1 MSERA
6 SESSTPHRPL
16 QVVVADDHPLVRGG
30 LTALLGTL
38 DGMQVVGEAADGAA
52 ALRLVETAAPDVV
65 VMDLG
70 MPGVDGVEA
79 TRRIVER
86 HAGVAVLILTMSDDD
101 RSLAAAMRVGARGY
115 LLKDAEADEVAHAV
129 RAVARGEL
137 VFGPGV
143 AEHVRGLFATP
154 STTPLLPELSDRERA
169 VLTLMAAGL
178 GNARI
183 GARLSVSP
191 KTVANHASSIF
202 AKLRVSGRVE
212 AIARARAAG
221 LVRE

>member
-1 MSERA
+1 MS
-6 SESSTPHRPL
+6 RPL
-16 QVVVADDHPLVRGG
+16 RVVVADDHPLVRGG
-30 LTALLGTL
+30 LTALLGAL
-38 DGMQVVGEAADGAA
+38 DGIQVVGAAADGAA
-52 ALRLVETAAPDVV
+52 ALQLVETTAPDVV

-86 HAGVAVLILTMSDDD
+86 HPGVAVLVLTMSDDD

-143 AEHVRGLFATP
+143 AEHVLGLFATP
-154 STTPLLPELSDRERA
+154 PAAAARPLPELSDRERE

-183 GARLSVSP
+183 GTRLSVSP

-212 AIARARAAG
+212 AIARAHAAG
-221 LVRE
+221 LVRD

>member
-1 MSERA
+1 MN
-6 SESSTPHRPL
+6 RPL
-16 QVVVADDHPLVRGG
+16 RVVVADDHPLVRGG
-30 LTALLGTL
+30 LTALLGAL
-38 DGMQVVGEAADGAA
+38 DGVQVVGEAADGAA
-52 ALRLVETAAPDVV
+52 ALELVETTVPDVV

-70 MPGVDGVEA
+70 MPGVGGLEA

-86 HAGVAVLILTMSDDD
+86 HADVAVLILTMSDDD

-143 AEHVRGLFATP
+143 AGHVLGLFATP
-154 STTPLLPELSDRERA
+154 PAARPLPELSDRERE